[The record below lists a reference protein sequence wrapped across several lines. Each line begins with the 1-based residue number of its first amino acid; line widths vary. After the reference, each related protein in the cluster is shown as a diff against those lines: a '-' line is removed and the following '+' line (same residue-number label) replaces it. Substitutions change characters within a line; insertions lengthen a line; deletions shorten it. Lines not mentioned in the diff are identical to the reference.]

1 MIASLK
7 VYETLY
13 QNDVHEILYVM
24 IIKSK
29 FSDNFVK
36 NVLLPYNNQYSH
48 DHPFCSLSKTTNTV
62 GLMGRRAADGKDDV
76 VSSKRDLNHCILWSL
91 SRLTQLLSDGGDFLG
106 TGRYSM
112 ILSVPAA

>member
-36 NVLLPYNNQYSH
+36 NVLLPYLDNAIIWHKNTKNGFEQDTHNHFQTNSEAFFGINGVLRPGF
-48 DHPFCSLSKTTNTV
+48 DSTSKIM
-62 GLMGRRAADGKDDV
+62 L
-76 VSSKRDLNHCILWSL
+76 
-91 SRLTQLLSDGGDFLG
+91 RL
-106 TGRYSM
+106 
-112 ILSVPAA
+112 PN